1 MKKQIKQKNDV
12 VVNATGLAAL
22 AAAAAGVYFLYGSKD
37 ATKNKKKITSWSL
50 KMKADVLEKI
60 EKLKEIDEKIYSDV
74 VEVVTAKYT
83 ALKNTNNDEVEAIKK
98 ELSSHWKAIK
108 NTISPAPKKVVKKT
122 VAKKAAKK
130 VAKKVAKK
138 SV

>member
-1 MKKQIKQKNDV
+1 MKKQIKQNNNV
-12 VVNATGLAAL
+12 AANATGLAAL

-108 NTISPAPKKVVKKT
+108 NTISPAPKKVAKKIVKKVVT
-122 VAKKAAKK
+122 KIAKK
-130 VAKKVAKK
+130 VTKKTA
-138 SV
+138 